1 MADTAFGYKAI
12 AVVSFVVAVL
22 SCESNSNS
30 VAADPEVLA
39 RLDTIDQTLAT
50 LQASVDTMQT
60 SVTNVQ
66 AAVAPPG
73 GTRQCTLEEFIDNT
87 LPDGTCDKSQFPE
100 GVGVS
105 TTYCI
110 DQGWGLELGGA
121 YKLEANYDV
130 DAGAGWP
137 NVLWGKITGK
147 AKTAMFG
154 TTVGVWPSEIAAG
167 ASTGLGRGLS
177 ICVDVP
183 LEPTPEQVS
192 MIRDLVLG
200 VNEQDG
206 TYSRRTNRLLN
217 YAARRTPVAVATP
230 FPNQLN
236 QVGGMSA
243 MAMAPEDDDK
253 AFDVVDDAIERFVSG
268 QFNRPQN
275 AVSLFQDPVFTDL
288 ASALELPSQ
297 IREGIADPARVF
309 DVLRPINASNITATC
324 DTMGFD
330 AGLRARFPNLDT
342 QCLRLAQLPNYAAH
356 KAITTRLG
364 SMYTA
369 SGLRNF
375 ICSNVTLAV
384 LAPSCR

>member
-1 MADTAFGYKAI
+1 MADTAFGYKAV
-12 AVVSFVVAVL
+12 AVVSFVIAVL

-50 LQASVDTMQT
+50 LQASVDSLQT
-60 SVTNVQ
+60 SVSSVQ
-66 AAVAPPG
+66 AAVAPAG
-73 GTRQCTLEEFIDNT
+73 GARQCTLEEFIDNS

-147 AKTAMFG
+147 AKTSVFS

-183 LEPTPEQVS
+183 MTLTQDQVNL
-192 MIRDLVLG
+192 IRDLVFG
-200 VNEQDG
+200 VNQSDG

-217 YAARRTPVAVATP
+217 YAARRTPVAEATP

-236 QVGGMSA
+236 KMGGLSA
-243 MAMAPEDDDK
+243 MAMAPEDDDN
-253 AFDVVDDAIERFVSG
+253 AFDLVDDAIERFVNG
-268 QFNRPQN
+268 QFNRPTN
-275 AVSLFQDPVFTDL
+275 AVTLFQDPVFTDL
-288 ASALELPSQ
+288 ASSLELPSQ
-297 IREGIADPARVF
+297 IRDGIADPARVF
-309 DVLRPINASNITATC
+309 EVLRPINAGNIANTC
-324 DTMGFD
+324 NEMGFD
-330 AGLRARFPNLDT
+330 ANLRARFPNLDT
-342 QCLRLAQLPNYAAH
+342 QCLRLAQLPNYTAH
-356 KAITTRLG
+356 KGMTARLG

-375 ICSNVTLAV
+375 ICSNVTLA
-384 LAPSCR
+384 LLSPNCP